1 MAVLMALKTK
11 KALAACAMTLVLT
24 LSTGIY
30 APNEVQAAS
39 QIKIVVNKQAITST
53 DLKRRTALLRLQ
65 RQSGKLSTKAR
76 EQLIEEALIREELT
90 NRRALPSQSEVDR
103 AFANFASG
111 NGMSAKRMGS
121 VLNQAGVGSKHFK
134 EFIRLQIGWP
144 RMVSA
149 RYGSSGKLS
158 TQDLVSKMLERGDD
172 KPTTTEYILQQVIF
186 VVPSSKRSKSTINR
200 RNSEAKRFRPNI
212 DSCDTTKGKAV
223 GLKDVTVRNLG
234 RFLKPELPP
243 EWSPLISKTDI
254 NKPTKTRVTD
264 KGVEFLVVCKS
275 RSVSDDKAAEMV
287 FRLEQEQSGE
297 ASANSKRYLDE
308 LRRRAVI
315 SNR

>member
-11 KALAACAMTLVLT
+11 KALAACAMALVLT
-24 LSTGIY
+24 LGTGIY

-103 AFANFASG
+103 AFATFASG

-121 VLNQAGVGSKHFK
+121 LLNQAGVGSKHFK

-149 RYGSSGKLS
+149 RYGSTGKLS

-186 VVPSSKRSKSTINR
+186 VVPSSKRSKASINR
-200 RNSEAKRFRPNI
+200 RNTEAKRFRPNI
-212 DSCDTTKGKAV
+212 DSCDTTKQKAV

-254 NKPTKTRVTD
+254 NKPTGTRVTD
-264 KGVEFLVVCKS
+264 KGVEFLVICKS

>member
-11 KALAACAMTLVLT
+11 KAIAACAMALVLT
-24 LSTGIY
+24 LGTGIY

-103 AFANFASG
+103 AFATFASG

-121 VLNQAGVGSKHFK
+121 LLNQAGVGSKHFK

-158 TQDLVSKMLERGDD
+158 TQELVSKMLERGDD

-200 RNSEAKRFRPNI
+200 RNTEAKRFRPNI
-212 DSCDTTKGKAV
+212 DSCDTTKQKAV

-243 EWSPLISKTDI
+243 EWSPLISKTEI
-254 NKPTKTRVTD
+254 NKPTGTRVTD
-264 KGVEFLVVCKS
+264 KGVEFLVICKS

>member
-11 KALAACAMTLVLT
+11 KALAACAMALVLT
-24 LSTGIY
+24 LGTGIY

-103 AFANFASG
+103 AFATFASG

-121 VLNQAGVGSKHFK
+121 LLNQAGVGSKHFK

-149 RYGSSGKLS
+149 RYGSTGKLS

-172 KPTTTEYILQQVIF
+172 KPTTT
-186 VVPSSKRSKSTINR
+186 
-200 RNSEAKRFRPNI
+200 
-212 DSCDTTKGKAV
+212 
-223 GLKDVTVRNLG
+223 
-234 RFLKPELPP
+234 
-243 EWSPLISKTDI
+243 
-254 NKPTKTRVTD
+254 
-264 KGVEFLVVCKS
+264 
-275 RSVSDDKAAEMV
+275 
-287 FRLEQEQSGE
+287 
-297 ASANSKRYLDE
+297 
-308 LRRRAVI
+308 
-315 SNR
+315 

>member
-1 MAVLMALKTK
+1 MALKTK
-11 KALAACAMTLVLT
+11 KALAACAMALVLT
-24 LSTGIY
+24 LGTGIY

-103 AFANFASG
+103 AFATFASG

-121 VLNQAGVGSKHFK
+121 LLNQAGVGSKHFK

-149 RYGSSGKLS
+149 RYGSTGKLS

-200 RNSEAKRFRPNI
+200 RNTEAKRFRPNI
-212 DSCDTTKGKAV
+212 DSCDTTKQKAV

-254 NKPTKTRVTD
+254 NKPTGTRVTD
-264 KGVEFLVVCKS
+264 KGVEFLVICKS

>member
-11 KALAACAMTLVLT
+11 KAIAACAMALVLT
-24 LSTGIY
+24 LGTGIY

-103 AFANFASG
+103 AFATFASG

-121 VLNQAGVGSKHFK
+121 LLNQAGVGSKHFK

-158 TQDLVSKMLERGDD
+158 TQELVSKMLERGDD
-172 KPTTTEYILQQVIF
+172 NPTTTEYILQQVIF

-200 RNSEAKRFRPNI
+200 RNTEAKRFRPNI
-212 DSCDTTKGKAV
+212 DSCDTTKQKAV

-243 EWSPLISKTDI
+243 EWSPLISKTEI
-254 NKPTKTRVTD
+254 NKPTGTRVTD
-264 KGVEFLVVCKS
+264 KGVEFLVICKS

>member
-11 KALAACAMTLVLT
+11 KALAACAMALVLT
-24 LSTGIY
+24 LGTGIY

-103 AFANFASG
+103 AFATFASG

-121 VLNQAGVGSKHFK
+121 LLNQAGVGSKHFK

-149 RYGSSGKLS
+149 RYGSTGKLS

-186 VVPSSKRSKSTINR
+186 VVPSSKRSKSSINR
-200 RNSEAKRFRPNI
+200 RNTEAKRFRPNI
-212 DSCDTTKGKAV
+212 DSCDTTKQKAV

-254 NKPTKTRVTD
+254 NKPTGTRVTD
-264 KGVEFLVVCKS
+264 KGVEFLVICKS

>member
-1 MAVLMALKTK
+1 MAVFTASRTK
-11 KALAACAMTLVLT
+11 KAIASCAMTLALT
-24 LSTGIY
+24 LGTGIY
-30 APNEVQAAS
+30 APNDVQAAS
-39 QIKIVVNKQAITST
+39 EIKIVVNKQAITST

-76 EQLIEEALIREELT
+76 EQLIEEALIRQELSS
-90 NRRALPSQSEVDR
+90 RRALPSQAEVDR

-111 NGMSAKRMGS
+111 NGMSSKRMASILG
-121 VLNQAGVGSKHFK
+121 QAGVGAKHFK

-186 VVPSSKRSKSTINR
+186 VVPSSKRSKSALNR
-200 RNSEAKRFRPNI
+200 RNTEAKRFRSNI
-212 DSCDTTKGKAV
+212 DSCETTKQKAV
-223 GLKDVTVRNLG
+223 GLRDVTVRNLG
-234 RFLKPELPP
+234 RFLKPELPTD
-243 EWSPLISKTDI
+243 WSPLVSKTAV
-254 NKPTKTRVTD
+254 NKPTGTRITE
-264 KGVEFLVVCKS
+264 KGVEFLVICKS
-275 RSVSDDKAAEMV
+275 RNVSDDKAAEMV

-297 ASANSKRYLDE
+297 ASANSKKYLDE

-315 SNR
+315 ANR

>member
-1 MAVLMALKTK
+1 MAVFTASRTKMAIASCAMAL
-11 KALAACAMTLVLT
+11 ALT
-24 LSTGIY
+24 LGIGIY
-30 APNEVQAAS
+30 APNDVQAAS
-39 QIKIVVNKQAITST
+39 EIKIVVNKQAITST
-53 DLKRRTALLRLQ
+53 DLRRRTALLRLQ

-76 EQLIEEALIREELT
+76 EQLIEEALIRQELSS
-90 NRRALPSQSEVDR
+90 RRALPSQAEVDR

-111 NGMSAKRMGS
+111 NGMSSKRMAS
-121 VLNQAGVGSKHFK
+121 ILSQAGVGSKHFK

-186 VVPSSKRSKSTINR
+186 VVPSSKRSKSALNR
-200 RNSEAKRFRPNI
+200 RNTEAKRFRSNI
-212 DSCDTTKGKAV
+212 DSCETTKQKAV
-223 GLKDVTVRNLG
+223 GLRDVTVRNLG
-234 RFLKPELPP
+234 RFLKPELPRD
-243 EWSPLISKTDI
+243 WSPLVSKTAV
-254 NKPTKTRVTD
+254 NKPTGTRFTE
-264 KGVEFLVVCKS
+264 KGVEFLVICKS
-275 RSVSDDKAAEMV
+275 RNVSDDKAAEMV

-297 ASANSKRYLDE
+297 ASANSKKYLDE

-315 SNR
+315 ANR

>member
-1 MAVLMALKTK
+1 MALKTK
-11 KALAACAMTLVLT
+11 KALAACAMALVLT
-24 LSTGIY
+24 LGTGIY

-103 AFANFASG
+103 AFATFASG

-121 VLNQAGVGSKHFK
+121 LLNQAGVGSKHFK

-149 RYGSSGKLS
+149 RYGSTGKLS

-186 VVPSSKRSKSTINR
+186 VVPSSKRSKASINR
-200 RNSEAKRFRPNI
+200 RNTEAKRFRPNI
-212 DSCDTTKGKAV
+212 DSCDTTKQKAV

-254 NKPTKTRVTD
+254 NKPTGTRVTD
-264 KGVEFLVVCKS
+264 KGVEFLVICKS

>member
-1 MAVLMALKTK
+1 MAVFTASKTK
-11 KALAACAMTLVLT
+11 KAIASCAMALALT
-24 LSTGIY
+24 LGTGIY
-30 APNEVQAAS
+30 APNDVQAAS
-39 QIKIVVNKQAITST
+39 EIKIVVNKQAITST
-53 DLKRRTALLRLQ
+53 DLRRRTALLRLQ

-76 EQLIEEALIREELT
+76 EQLIEEALIRQELSS
-90 NRRALPSQSEVDR
+90 RRALPSQAEVDR

-111 NGMSAKRMGS
+111 NGMSSKRMAS
-121 VLNQAGVGSKHFK
+121 ILSQAGVGSKHFK

-186 VVPSSKRSKSTINR
+186 VVPSSKRSKSALNR
-200 RNSEAKRFRPNI
+200 RNTEAKRFRSNI
-212 DSCDTTKGKAV
+212 DSCETTKQKAV
-223 GLKDVTVRNLG
+223 GLRDVTVRNLG
-234 RFLKPELPP
+234 RFLKPELPRD
-243 EWSPLISKTDI
+243 WSPLVSKTAV
-254 NKPTKTRVTD
+254 NKPTGTRFTE
-264 KGVEFLVVCKS
+264 KGVEFLVICKS
-275 RSVSDDKAAEMV
+275 RNVSDDKAAEMV

-297 ASANSKRYLDE
+297 ASANSKKYLDE

-315 SNR
+315 ANR

>member
-11 KALAACAMTLVLT
+11 RALAACAMALVLT
-24 LSTGIY
+24 LGTGFY
-30 APNEVQAAS
+30 APNDVQAAS
-39 QIKIVVNKQAITST
+39 EIKIVVNKQAITST
-53 DLKRRTALLRLQ
+53 DLRRRAALLRLQ

-76 EQLIEEALIREELT
+76 EQLIEEALIRQELT

-121 VLNQAGVGSKHFK
+121 ILNQAGVGAKHFK
-134 EFIRLQIGWP
+134 DFIRLQIGWP

-186 VVPSSKRSKSTINR
+186 VVPSSKRSKSTLNR
-200 RNSEAKRFRPNI
+200 RNTEAKRFRPNI
-212 DSCDTTKGKAV
+212 DSCETTKQKAV

-243 EWSPLISKTDI
+243 EWSPLISKTAA
-254 NKPTKTRVTD
+254 NKPTGTRFTD
-264 KGVEFLVVCKS
+264 KGVEFLVICKS

-297 ASANSKRYLDE
+297 ASANSKKYLDE

-315 SNR
+315 ANR

>member
-11 KALAACAMTLVLT
+11 KALATGALALALT
-24 LSTGIY
+24 LGNGIY
-30 APNEVQAAS
+30 APSDVQAS
-39 QIKIVVNKQAITST
+39 SEIKIVVNNQAITSR
-53 DLKRRTALLRLQ
+53 DLTRRTALLRLQ

-76 EQLIEEALIREELT
+76 EQLIEEALIRQELT
-90 NRRALPSQSEVDR
+90 SRSALPSQSEVDV

-111 NGMSAKRMGS
+111 NGMSAKRMAS
-121 VLNQAGVGSKHFK
+121 ILNQAGVGSKHFK

-149 RYGSSGKLS
+149 RYGTSGKLS
-158 TQDLVSKMLERGDD
+158 TQDLVAKMLERGED

-186 VVPSSKRSKSTINR
+186 VVPSSKRSKSALNR
-200 RNSEAKRFRPNI
+200 RNTEAKRFRPNI
-212 DSCDTTKGKAV
+212 DSCETTKQKAV

-234 RFLKPELPP
+234 RFLQPELPR
-243 EWSPLISKTDI
+243 EWTPLIKKTDV
-254 NKPTKTRVTD
+254 NKPTTTRITE

-287 FRLEQEQSGE
+287 FRLEQQESGE
-297 ASANSKRYLDE
+297 ASANSKKYLDD

-315 SNR
+315 ANR

>member
-11 KALAACAMTLVLT
+11 KALAACAMALVLT
-24 LSTGIY
+24 LGTGIY

-103 AFANFASG
+103 AFATFASG

-121 VLNQAGVGSKHFK
+121 LLNQAGVGSKHFK

-149 RYGSSGKLS
+149 RYGSTGKLS

-186 VVPSSKRSKSTINR
+186 VVPSSKRSKSSINR
-200 RNSEAKRFRPNI
+200 RNTEAKRFRPNI
-212 DSCDTTKGKAV
+212 DSCDTTKQKAV

-243 EWSPLISKTDI
+243 EWSPLISKTEI
-254 NKPTKTRVTD
+254 NKPTGTRVTD

>member
-11 KALAACAMTLVLT
+11 KALAACAMALVLT
-24 LSTGIY
+24 LGTGIY

-103 AFANFASG
+103 AFATFASG

-121 VLNQAGVGSKHFK
+121 LLNQAGVGSKHFK

-149 RYGSSGKLS
+149 RYGSTGKLS

-200 RNSEAKRFRPNI
+200 RNTEAKRFRPNI
-212 DSCDTTKGKAV
+212 DSCDTTKQKAV

-254 NKPTKTRVTD
+254 NKPTGTRVTD
-264 KGVEFLVVCKS
+264 KGVEFLVICKS

>member
-1 MAVLMALKTK
+1 MALKTK
-11 KALAACAMTLVLT
+11 KAIAACAMALVLT
-24 LSTGIY
+24 LGTGIY

-103 AFANFASG
+103 AFATFASG

-121 VLNQAGVGSKHFK
+121 LLNQAGVGSKHFK

-158 TQDLVSKMLERGDD
+158 TQELVSKMLERGDD

-200 RNSEAKRFRPNI
+200 RNTEAKRFRPNI
-212 DSCDTTKGKAV
+212 DSCDTTKQKAV

-243 EWSPLISKTDI
+243 EWSPLISKTEI
-254 NKPTKTRVTD
+254 NKPTGTRVTD
-264 KGVEFLVVCKS
+264 KGVEFLVICKS

>member
-11 KALAACAMTLVLT
+11 KALAACAMALVLT
-24 LSTGIY
+24 LGTGIY

-103 AFANFASG
+103 AFATFASG

-121 VLNQAGVGSKHFK
+121 LLNQAGVGSKHFK

-158 TQDLVSKMLERGDD
+158 TQELVSKMLERGDD

-200 RNSEAKRFRPNI
+200 RNTEAKRFRPNI
-212 DSCDTTKGKAV
+212 DSCDTTKQKAV

-243 EWSPLISKTDI
+243 EWSPLISKTEI
-254 NKPTKTRVTD
+254 NKPTGTRVTD
-264 KGVEFLVVCKS
+264 KGVEFLVICKS

>member
-11 KALAACAMTLVLT
+11 KAFAACAMALVLT
-24 LSTGIY
+24 LGTGIY

-90 NRRALPSQSEVDR
+90 NRRGLPSQAEVDR

-121 VLNQAGVGSKHFK
+121 ILNQAGVGSKHFK

-149 RYGSSGKLS
+149 RYGSTGKLS

-186 VVPSSKRSKSTINR
+186 VVPSSKRSKSVINR
-200 RNSEAKRFRPNI
+200 RNTEAKRFRPNI
-212 DSCDTTKGKAV
+212 DSCDTTKQKAV

-254 NKPTKTRVTD
+254 NKPTGTRVTD
-264 KGVEFLVVCKS
+264 KGVEFLVICKS

>member
-1 MAVLMALKTK
+1 MAVLMATKTK
-11 KALAACAMTLVLT
+11 QTLAVCAMALVMMI
-24 LSTGIY
+24 GKGFH
-30 APNEVQAAS
+30 APDHVNAAS
-39 QIKIVVNKQAITST
+39 EIKIVVNKQAITSR

-65 RQSGKLSTKAR
+65 RQSGKLSAKAR
-76 EQLIEEALIREELT
+76 EQLVEEALIREELSK
-90 NRRALPSQSEVDR
+90 RRGLPSQAEVDR

-121 VLNQAGVGSKHFK
+121 ILNQAGVGSKHFK

-158 TQDLVSKMLERGDD
+158 TQDLVAKMLERGED

-186 VVPSSKRSKSTINR
+186 VVPSSKRSKSALNR
-200 RNSEAKRFRPNI
+200 RNTEAKRFRPNI
-212 DSCDTTKGKAV
+212 DSCETTKQKAV

-243 EWSPLISKTDI
+243 EWSPLISKTTI
-254 NKPTKTRVTD
+254 NKPTGTRITD
-264 KGVEFLVVCKS
+264 KGVEFLVICKS

-297 ASANSKRYLDE
+297 ASANSKKYLDE

-315 SNR
+315 ANR